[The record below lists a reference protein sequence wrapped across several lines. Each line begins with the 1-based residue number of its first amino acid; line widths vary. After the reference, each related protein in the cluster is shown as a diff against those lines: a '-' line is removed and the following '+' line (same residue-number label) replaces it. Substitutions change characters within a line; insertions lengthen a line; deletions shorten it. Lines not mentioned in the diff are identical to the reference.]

1 MKKLQGMRE
10 GEGFTLVELL
20 VTISIIAVLAALLLP
35 AISKAR
41 DKAETATCSQN
52 LRQIGAG
59 VITFAGENQGLCP
72 IAGSTVPRGATD
84 AQTGKPGWTEQL
96 DSYLGENTKVYRC
109 PGSARL
115 IPNNV
120 TYSYFLGTRA
130 GYEETGDFAAL
141 NLHKIQAPS
150 KYILGGDIT
159 GNLFTAT
166 DADKDDYTQ
175 NPFAAKAPF
184 HGGRTNILF
193 ADGSVR
199 QVLEFDPETMAYTYS
214 GTGSVSDYAN

>member
-1 MKKLQGMRE
+1 MKNRQEVRE
-10 GEGFTLVELL
+10 GKGFTLVELL
-20 VTISIIAVLAALLLP
+20 VTISIIAILAALLLP
-35 AISKAR
+35 AISRAR

-59 VITFAGENQGLCP
+59 VLAFAGENQGLCP
-72 IAGSTVPRGATD
+72 IAGATVPRGTTD
-84 AQTGKPGWTEQL
+84 AETGKPGWTEQL

-115 IPNNV
+115 IPNNAV
-120 TYSYFLGTRA
+120 YGYFLGTRA
-130 GYEETGDFAAL
+130 GYEDSGTFSAL
-141 NLHKIQAPS
+141 NLHKLNAPS

-159 GNLFTAT
+159 GNLFTAS

-175 NPFAAKAPF
+175 NPFAAKSPF
-184 HGGRTNILF
+184 HAGRTNILF

-199 QVLEFDPETMAYTYS
+199 QVEGFDAETMEYTYS
-214 GTGSVSDYAN
+214 GTGSLSEYAN

>member
-1 MKKLQGMRE
+1 MKKLQEVRGRK
-10 GEGFTLVELL
+10 GFTLVELL

-59 VITFAGENQGLCP
+59 VLAFAGENQGLCP

-109 PGSARL
+109 PGSARV
-115 IPNNV
+115 IPNNA

-130 GYEETGDFAAL
+130 AYEETGGFAAL
-141 NLHKIQAPS
+141 NLYKLDAPS
-150 KYILGGDIT
+150 KYILGGDVT
-159 GNLFTAT
+159 ANLFTAT

-175 NPFAAKAPF
+175 NPFADRAPF
-184 HGGRTNILF
+184 HAGRTNILF

-199 QVLEFDPETMAYTYS
+199 QVEGFDAETMAYTYS
-214 GTGSVSDYAN
+214 GTGSVSGYAN